1 MQTKLL
7 NTGVH
12 EHSFHVSNLAA
23 EKGTFW
29 VMWITAFMM
38 VIEIFAGWWYNSMA
52 LLADGWH
59 MSSHTLAIG
68 LSTFAY
74 AQARHYA
81 KDPRFAFGTWKIEVL
96 AGFSSALFLL
106 GVAAMMVYG
115 SLERLLQPEP
125 IHYQEA
131 IWIALIGLVV
141 NLVCALI
148 LGHAHDD
155 HHGHGHGHAHDH
167 DHDHDHDHHKTVSLV
182 HSSTPLH
189 HSEQHHHTK
198 KHHDLNLR
206 SAYIHVIA
214 DAATSVMAV
223 IALLGGMFY
232 GWSWLDPLMGI
243 VGAILVAAWAK
254 NLIQETGT
262 ALLDREMDAPV
273 VHQVRDKMVE
283 IPLTVLTDLHIWRV
297 GSSAYSCAM
306 ALATQDSSLNPSKIK
321 DHLKDLKEIAHIT
334 IEIHH
339 H

>member
-125 IHYQEA
+125 IH
-131 IWIALIGLVV
+131 
-141 NLVCALI
+141 
-148 LGHAHDD
+148 
-155 HHGHGHGHAHDH
+155 
-167 DHDHDHDHHKTVSLV
+167 
-182 HSSTPLH
+182 
-189 HSEQHHHTK
+189 
-198 KHHDLNLR
+198 
-206 SAYIHVIA
+206 
-214 DAATSVMAV
+214 
-223 IALLGGMFY
+223 
-232 GWSWLDPLMGI
+232 
-243 VGAILVAAWAK
+243 
-254 NLIQETGT
+254 
-262 ALLDREMDAPV
+262 
-273 VHQVRDKMVE
+273 
-283 IPLTVLTDLHIWRV
+283 
-297 GSSAYSCAM
+297 
-306 ALATQDSSLNPSKIK
+306 
-321 DHLKDLKEIAHIT
+321 
-334 IEIHH
+334 
-339 H
+339 